1 LLELVD
7 RWWRLFRGIFGRR
20 FVRLVGR
27 ADWRY
32 AGKGF
37 RRRFGRRLGYLG
49 LEHEG
54 VFIPRKRPARAR

>member
-1 LLELVD
+1 LLGLVN
-7 RWWRLFRGIFGRR
+7 RRRRLVRGVFGRR

-37 RRRFGRRLGYLG
+37 RRGLRRWFGYLS
-49 LEHEG
+49 LEHEIA
-54 VFIPRKRPARAR
+54 FIPRKRPARAR